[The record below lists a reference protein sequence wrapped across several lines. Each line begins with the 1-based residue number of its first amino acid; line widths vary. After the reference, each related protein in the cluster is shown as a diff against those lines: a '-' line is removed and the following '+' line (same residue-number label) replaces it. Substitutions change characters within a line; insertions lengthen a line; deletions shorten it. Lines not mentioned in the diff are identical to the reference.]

1 MKVELLTIFFGER
14 HLEMLYKTLVPSLVH
29 RSNIPAIIQG
39 NELSHR
45 IYCTPAE
52 AAGVELY
59 RQLAPYSV
67 EIITGVI
74 SDAKTAEAHYSLADP
89 VKESIR
95 REVLTIMAPCDHV
108 FGSGLWDTI
117 KDLKQGEYLVC
128 GHPRIDADKLHEV
141 HEFLKTA
148 HDDQNRSLVR
158 LCLDQVQHP
167 MVEHGKRHREPYWH
181 VHDKGDHWQC
191 HFAEPPPLAWWGAPY
206 MLNAWSGFILFTP
219 WEVIDHE
226 MVEHCRQAGTLKTVT
241 DSRQFFWAEF
251 TEHMTYNPKHQPP
264 LQSSFRYE
272 AMTQMQTTP
281 LRWYK

>member
-1 MKVELLTIFFGER
+1 MKAELLTIFWGER
-14 HLEMLYKTLVPSLVH
+14 HLEMLYKTLVPSLLGH
-29 RSNIPAIIQG
+29 GNIPALLQSC
-39 NELSHR
+39 ELVHR
-45 IYCTPAE
+45 IYCTPSE
-52 AAGVELY
+52 VAGLELY
-59 RQLAPYSV
+59 CKLATYPV

-74 SDAKTAEAHYSLADP
+74 TPDNHSGLCEP

-95 REVLTIMAPCDHV
+95 RGVLTVMAPCDHV

-117 KDLKQGEYLVC
+117 KDLKPGEYLVC
-128 GHPRIDADKLHEV
+128 GHPRIDADKLPLV
-141 HEFLKTA
+141 HDFLKSVP
-148 HDDQNRSLVR
+148 DDQNRTLVR
-158 LCLDQVQHP
+158 FCMNEVAHP
-167 MVEHGKRHREPYWH
+167 MVQHGKSHREPYWH

-191 HFAEPPPLAWWGAPY
+191 HFAEPPPLAWWGSPY
-206 MLNAWSGFILFTP
+206 MLSAWSGFILFTQ

-226 MVEHCRQAGTLKTVT
+226 MVEHCRQAGMLRTVT

-251 TEHMTYNPKHQPP
+251 TEHKTYNPRFQPP